1 MGGFLGLL
9 LLLPLVGAFG
19 FVVLIVRACVKG
31 GGLWRLLG
39 VLVSLAIGG
48 ACVLVGYWV
57 GIEGFRELVGL
68 AYRQVTYPVWGWF
81 LMIGGGLIALIGT
94 WSALFGVRS

>member
-1 MGGFLGLL
+1 MRGCLGSLM
-9 LLLPLVGAFG
+9 LLPLVGAFG
-19 FVVLIVRACVKG
+19 LVVWVVRACVQE

-48 ACVLVGYWV
+48 VCVLVGYGV
-57 GIEGFRELVGL
+57 GVEGFTEWKGL
-68 AYRQVTYPVWGWF
+68 AYRQVTYPVWGWV

-94 WSALFGVRS
+94 WSALFGMKE